1 MIKLNLKE
9 KRFDDKIVL
18 KHLNITISNGEVLH
32 IVGDSGIG
40 KTTLMRILTGIDTDF
55 NGVIV
60 NDYKKMSITFPERV
74 FLGGINLFAEIKVLT
89 NASDE
94 KINTALF
101 KLGLSNSKYKYANQL
116 STGMKSRA
124 SVIRALL
131 AKSEIVFLDEP
142 LLGLDENTKIITKK
156 FITDELNNRSIV
168 YTGEDIF
175 EKDFLQNKIF
185 LE

>member
-101 KLGLSNSKYKYANQL
+101 KLGLSNSKYKLPSRL
-116 STGMKSRA
+116 STGMRSRA
-124 SVIRALL
+124 SVIRAML

-142 LLGLDENTKIITKK
+142 LLGLDENTKNITKN
-156 FITDELNNRSIV
+156 FIKDELNNRSLI

-175 EKDFLQNKIF
+175 DKDFLQNKIF
-185 LE
+185 LR